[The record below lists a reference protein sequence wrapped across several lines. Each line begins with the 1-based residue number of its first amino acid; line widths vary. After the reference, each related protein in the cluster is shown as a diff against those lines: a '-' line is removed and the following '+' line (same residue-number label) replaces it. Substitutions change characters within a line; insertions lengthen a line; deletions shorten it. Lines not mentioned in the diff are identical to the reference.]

1 MAAAACAVQILMSRP
16 TEAVY
21 DIERASARGHCGRA
35 RKRDDAE
42 GLPGAWHSEALYR
55 DARQSRI
62 DSSCVGFAVSCED
75 GHVFARPREFMSNL
89 PRDIFDSAGTR
100 RETFDYDCDAQCG
113 NPLAFAREYPLQLAL
128 ASEPQVRRIPPRR
141 ACGWRVRLRNSFW
154 LGWVQVTETERGE
167 TEAVNDASSAI
178 EVEGLSKRY
187 GDFEAVR
194 DLSFQIGAGE
204 VVGFLGPN
212 GAGKT
217 TTMRM
222 LTGFIP
228 PTNGSIRIAGFD
240 IFAEGLDARRSIGY
254 LPETPPLYPEMTPK
268 SYIEFVAKLKDVARA
283 KRKDAVDR
291 ALDLCGLQD
300 VRSREIRQLSKGYRQ
315 RVGLAQAIVHDP
327 QVLVLD
333 EPTVGLDPMQIREIR
348 SLIRDLA
355 ATGGQTILLSTH
367 ILAEVEAICQ
377 RVILIQDGRKVLD
390 QPLTE
395 LIAGGTSLEEVFARA
410 MSREEPEEGEA
421 A

>member
-1 MAAAACAVQILMSRP
+1 M
-16 TEAVY
+16 
-21 DIERASARGHCGRA
+21 
-35 RKRDDAE
+35 
-42 GLPGAWHSEALYR
+42 
-55 DARQSRI
+55 
-62 DSSCVGFAVSCED
+62 
-75 GHVFARPREFMSNL
+75 
-89 PRDIFDSAGTR
+89 
-100 RETFDYDCDAQCG
+100 
-113 NPLAFAREYPLQLAL
+113 
-128 ASEPQVRRIPPRR
+128 
-141 ACGWRVRLRNSFW
+141 
-154 LGWVQVTETERGE
+154 GWVQVTETERGE
-167 TEAVNDASSAI
+167 AEAMDHASSAI

-187 GDFEAVR
+187 GEFDAVR

-217 TTMRM
+217 TSMRM

-240 IFAEGLDARRSIGY
+240 IFAEGLDARRSMGY

-291 ALDLCGLQD
+291 ALGLCGLED
-300 VRSREIRQLSKGYRQ
+300 VCHREIRQLSKGYRQ

-327 QVLVLD
+327 KVLVLD

-377 RVILIQDGRKVLD
+377 RVILIQHGRKVLD
-390 QPLTE
+390 QSLTE
-395 LIAGGTSLEEVFARA
+395 LTADGASLEEVFARV
-410 MSREEPEEGEA
+410 MSREEAEEGEA